1 MEVATV
7 GATLLV
13 AVLGMGTFTHQAV
26 SGVRDDVTLLRGDLS
41 DVRIEVS
48 EVRGELQRKIADIR
62 GEVSDLRSEMADFRE
77 RVTRALGDLGA
88 RLARLEGAL
97 GIPPQPRDAA
107 SSPSPASSVI
117 PAAVKACGSEAPG
130 NPGPALASPSP
141 GGSSLA
147 AMSSSIRSEI
157 RCATRRSCSSVQ
169 SAA

>member
-1 MEVATV
+1 MRRETMEVAAV

-26 SGVRDDVTLLRGDLS
+26 SGVRDDVTLLRGEVSELRSDVS
-41 DVRIEVS
+41 DVRS
-48 EVRGELQRKIADIR
+48 ELHGEIADIR
-62 GEVSDLRSEMADFRE
+62 REMADFRE

-97 GIPPQPRDAA
+97 GIPPPPQDAA
-107 SSPSPASSVI
+107 SSPSPASAVI
-117 PAAVKACGSEAPG
+117 PAAVKARGSEAPG
-130 NPGPALASPSP
+130 NPGPALESPSP

-147 AMSSSIRSEI
+147 AMSSSIRSAT
-157 RCATRRSCSSVQ
+157 RCATRRSCSSFQ